1 MPFVGQNFRKSNSSK
16 FNHATLFFV
25 WTMRFAWVEA
35 LNYFQNVILWKCDR
49 CKKLIC
55 SGNKINWKL
64 DAILHYAT
72 FVLTFLYLLLT
83 STFGLFQ
90 SFKNNVS
97 RPVRIL
103 WNILKFWKVW
113 ALFWCLYSWYWT
125 GIRWLLRLV
134 LEVFLY
140 LCNVFFSKLYVP
152 HFPIVKIAGIN
163 DIDNKS
169 FFLAWFN
176 YFV

>member
-1 MPFVGQNFRKSNSSK
+1 MISIKIKRSEILQIMVPVGNKAKCLSLAKTFAKTIHQSLIMQ
-16 FNHATLFFV
+16 ALFFV

-113 ALFWCLYSWYWT
+113 ALF
-125 GIRWLLRLV
+125 
-134 LEVFLY
+134 
-140 LCNVFFSKLYVP
+140 
-152 HFPIVKIAGIN
+152 
-163 DIDNKS
+163 
-169 FFLAWFN
+169 
-176 YFV
+176 